1 MFSTLRSRFGIPGV
15 ISVIALVFAMFGG
28 AYAASNSSGDQ
39 KATASA
45 KAKRGPKG
53 PRGPKGAKGDTG
65 PQGLQGAAGSGSQGD
80 KGDTGNTGSAGV
92 SAEATSF
99 SGAKGSCTEGGIEVK
114 SAKPATLVCNGV
126 KGANGTTGFTETL
139 PSGKTETGSWDAV
152 ANTQVPEE
160 TILISSISYTIPLAA
175 PSEHVVFL
183 NFEKTEGS
191 ITTPV
196 EGCKFEVE
204 SASAVPVAPTGT
216 LCVFTTL
223 EEAGTP
229 KYVAPPGIAFESGQ
243 DSPVGALIA
252 GKSSAAKTMR
262 LFGVWAVTAK

>member
-1 MFSTLRSRFGIPGV
+1 MLFSTLRSRFGIPGV
-15 ISVIALVFAMFGG
+15 ISVTALVFAMFGG
-28 AYAASNSSGDQ
+28 AYAASNSSGDH

-45 KAKRGPKG
+45 KVKRG
-53 PRGPKGAKGDTG
+53 PRGPRGAKGDTG
-65 PQGLQGAAGSGSQGD
+65 PVGLQGPAGSQGD
-80 KGDTGNTGSAGV
+80 KGDTGSAGA

-99 SGAKGSCTEGGIEVK
+99 SGVKGSCTEGGIEVK

-126 KGANGTTGFTETL
+126 KGANGTTGFTKTL
-139 PSGKTETGSWDAV
+139 PSGKTETGSWGAV
-152 ANTQVPEE
+152 TTTQVPEE
-160 TILISSISYTIPLAA
+160 TILISSISYPIPLAA
-175 PSEHVVFL
+175 PSEHVAFL
-183 NFEKTEGS
+183 NFEETEGS
-191 ITTPV
+191 TTTPV
-196 EGCKFEVE
+196 EGCEFEVE
-204 SASAVPVAPTGT
+204 SASAVPVAPAGT

-223 EEAGTP
+223 QEAGTP